1 MASWVSKQRSLGW
14 EMSEKSWLADVRGLS
29 RLMSNPVFEKTG
41 EIQDL
46 DLEKDD
52 SKLPR
57 H

>member
-1 MASWVSKQRSLGW
+1 MCPSQGW